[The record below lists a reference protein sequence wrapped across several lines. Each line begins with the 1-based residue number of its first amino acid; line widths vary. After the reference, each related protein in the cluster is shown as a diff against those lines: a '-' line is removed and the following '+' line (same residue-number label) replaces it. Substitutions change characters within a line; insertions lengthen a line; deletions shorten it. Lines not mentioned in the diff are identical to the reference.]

1 MSALGRRSLAG
12 IVGLAVGV
20 AGLAFVGIRIAR
32 DWDQIVETMRSANPA
47 WLLAAVVAGLV
58 SMTLIAVNWLS
69 LIERRGHVT
78 TLTSGL
84 SWFFVGQ
91 LGKYVPGGIWPVVGQ
106 AELASRAGPDRRST
120 YLATASSM
128 TTTLLGAV
136 TVAVVSG
143 LASPY
148 DRWVT
153 AALIGLGLA
162 VGFGALGL
170 PQARTGLGRLASAI
184 LRRPVELPDARIVAV
199 YTLRHVPVWVMY
211 GAMNICV
218 FVALGGSVD
227 TGLAVDLLFA
237 STLSWI
243 VGFVVIGVPGGLG
256 VRETVFVGLMT
267 GPIGATLALS
277 VAVTSR
283 LVTVVV
289 DLTGAI
295 AAATLSRCSRS
306 TAPTSVRSPFDVT
319 TDEAGDPDSLLQRG
333 SDIAAD
339 GR

>member
-1 MSALGRRSLAG
+1 MSTPAQRSLAG
-12 IVGLAVGV
+12 IVGLAIGV

-47 WLLAAVVAGLV
+47 WLVAAVVAGLV

-69 LIERRGHVT
+69 LIARRGHA
-78 TLTSGL
+78 TSLSTGL

-128 TTTLLGAV
+128 ITTLLGAV
-136 TVAVVSG
+136 AVAAVSG
-143 LASPY
+143 LVSPY
-148 DRWVT
+148 DRWIT
-153 AALIGLGLA
+153 AALIGLGLT
-162 VGFGALGL
+162 VGFASLALPPVRNALG
-170 PQARTGLGRLASAI
+170 RSASAI
-184 LRRPVELPDARIVAV
+184 ARRPVDLPDARVVAV
-199 YTLRHVPVWVMY
+199 YTVRHVPVWVMY

-218 FVALGGSVD
+218 FVALGGSID
-227 TGLAVDLLFA
+227 TGLAVDLVFA
-237 STLSWI
+237 SALSWI
-243 VGFVVIGVPGGLG
+243 VGFVVIGVPGGIG
-256 VRETVFVGLMT
+256 VRESVFVGLMT

-295 AAATLSRCSRS
+295 AAATLSRVTRS
-306 TAPTSVRSPFDVT
+306 SASVRSPFDVA
-319 TDEAGDPDSLLQRG
+319 TDEAGDPDSVLQRG
-333 SDIAAD
+333 SDVAAD

>member
-1 MSALGRRSLAG
+1 MSTSARRSLAG
-12 IVGLAVGV
+12 IVGLAVGI

-47 WLLAAVVAGLV
+47 WLFAAVVAGLV

-69 LIERRGHVT
+69 LIERRGHA
-78 TLTSGL
+78 TSLSTGL

-128 TTTLLGAV
+128 TTMLLGAV
-136 TVAVVSG
+136 TVAAVSG

-170 PQARTGLGRLASAI
+170 PQLRTGLGRLASAI
-184 LRRPVELPDARIVAV
+184 SRRPVELPDARVVGV

-218 FVALGGSVD
+218 VIALGGSID
-227 TGLAVDLLFA
+227 AGLAVDLVFA
-237 STLSWI
+237 SSLSWI

-267 GPIGATLALS
+267 GPLGATLALS

-295 AAATLSRCSRS
+295 AAAMLSRFTRS
-306 TAPTSVRSPFDVT
+306 VVTTSVRSPFDVAT
-319 TDEAGDPDSLLQRG
+319 AEAGDPDSLLQRG
-333 SDIAAD
+333 SDTAAD

>member
-1 MSALGRRSLAG
+1 MSTVARRSLAG
-12 IVGLAVGV
+12 IVGLAVGI
-20 AGLAFVGIRIAR
+20 AGLAFVGIRVAR

-47 WLLAAVVAGLV
+47 WLLAAVVAGLA

-69 LIERRGHVT
+69 LIARRGHAAP
-78 TLTSGL
+78 LSRGL

-136 TVAVVSG
+136 TVAAVSG
-143 LASPY
+143 LVSPY
-148 DRWVT
+148 DRRIT
-153 AALIGLGLA
+153 AVLIGVGLV
-162 VGFGALGL
+162 VGFGSLALPQVRTALG
-170 PQARTGLGRLASAI
+170 RMASTI
-184 LRRPVELPDARIVAV
+184 LRRPVELPDARVVAV
-199 YTLRHVPVWVMY
+199 YTVRHVPVWVMY
-211 GAMNICV
+211 GAMNVCV
-218 FVALGGSVD
+218 FIALGGSID
-227 TGLAVDLLFA
+227 AGLAVDLVFA

-256 VRETVFVGLMT
+256 VRESVFVGLMT

-277 VAVTSR
+277 IAVTSR
-283 LVTVVV
+283 LVTIVV

-295 AAATLSRCSRS
+295 AAATLNRFSRS
-306 TAPTSVRSPFDVT
+306 GMSTSIRSPIDVA

-339 GR
+339 GG